1 MTSMRS
7 REDIHALV
15 KEGGIAVLDF
25 GGQYAH
31 LIASRLRRL
40 GAYSEILQPDEIG
53 DDLDPFFK
61 GIIYSGG
68 PSSVYQPGAPTASP
82 ALLSLGRPVLGICYG
97 HQLIM
102 QQLGGEVASGQV
114 REYGP
119 ARLQLLSDS
128 HLFHSVPDHSLVWM
142 SHGDEVIRLPQGF
155 IRLGSTDSCENTAVC
170 HRERRIYGLQFHP
183 EVTHTNCGEQ
193 ILKNFIDICGLTG
206 TWKVENYLEFERQRI
221 RQSVKGKK
229 VFFLVSGGVDST
241 VAFALLGQEMDRA
254 HLVGML
260 VDTGFLRRDEAE
272 KVKSSLSSIGVDLHV
287 FDAKKEFYEAL
298 RGVSEPERKRRIIG
312 ELFVDV
318 QQKVSRQMGLNE
330 EEWLLGQGTIYPD
343 TIESGAT
350 KSSHTIK
357 THHNRV
363 DRIQELIARGLV
375 IEPLRDLYKDE
386 VRSLGRL
393 IGLPEALVDRHPFPG
408 PGLAVRCLCTA
419 AGESGVSM
427 DFIELAGE
435 RELHSQVQAMHLAV
449 SVLPLRSVGVQ
460 GDRRSYAHP
469 VLFDT
474 ASIVDLLAGPEAW
487 ADLLELASRI
497 PGKFSHVNRVLL
509 RTGRHKQAGCVEHLL
524 PGRFLTEERIANL
537 QRADAIVDEFLHE
550 KRIYSEIWQ
559 MPVVLVPVSSSVESG
574 REGIVL
580 RPICSTDAMT
590 ASVYEMRMELLLELT
605 ERLLATDL
613 FDSVYYDLT
622 SKPPGTIE
630 WE

>member
-1 MTSMRS
+1 MHGH
-7 REDIHALV
+7 EEIHSLV

-53 DDLDPFFK
+53 ESLDPFFK

-68 PSSVYQPGAPTASP
+68 PSSVYDAGAPTASE
-82 ALLSLGRPVLGICYG
+82 ALLALGLPVLGICYG

-102 QQLGGEVASGQV
+102 QQLGGEVARGQV

-119 ARLQLLSDS
+119 ARLHLLPGGAI
-128 HLFHSVPDHSLVWM
+128 FQAVPDRSMVWM
-142 SHGDEVIRLPQGF
+142 SHGDEVIRLPVGF
-155 IRLGSTDSCENTAVC
+155 TRIGSTDSCENTAVF
-170 HRERRIYGLQFHP
+170 HAERNIYGIQFHP
-183 EVTHTNCGEQ
+183 EVTHSTYGEQ
-193 ILKNFIDICGLTG
+193 MLRNFIAVCGLTD
-206 TWKVENYLEFERQRI
+206 TWKIEDYVEFERRKI
-221 RQSVKGKK
+221 RRSLKDKK

-241 VAFALLGQEMDRA
+241 VAFALLGKEMDRS

-260 VDTGFLRRDEAE
+260 VDTGFLREREAE
-272 KVKSSLSSIGVDLHV
+272 KVRASLQAIGVDLRV
-287 FDAKKEFYEAL
+287 RDAKEDFYKAL
-298 RGVSEPERKRRIIG
+298 SGVSEPEKKRRIIG

-318 QQKVSRQMGLNE
+318 QQQVSREMGLNE
-330 EEWLLGQGTIYPD
+330 DEWLLGQGTIYPD

-363 DRIQELIARGLV
+363 NRIQELIARGLV

-386 VRSLGRL
+386 VRSLGRI
-393 IGLPEALVDRHPFPG
+393 IGLPDVLVDRHPFPG

-419 AGESGVSM
+419 ADESGVST
-427 DFIELAGE
+427 DFSELAGE
-435 RELHSQVQAMHLAV
+435 AELFSRVQGMQLAV

-460 GDRRSYAHP
+460 GDQRSYAHP
-469 VLFDT
+469 ALFDT
-474 ASIVDLLAGPEAW
+474 ASLSDLLAKPGAW
-487 ADLLELASRI
+487 ADLLELAARI

-509 RTGRHKQAGCVEHLL
+509 RTGRHAQAGNVNHLL
-524 PGRFLTEERIANL
+524 AGRFLTEERIAKL

-550 KRIYSEIWQ
+550 KKIYSEIWQ
-559 MPVVLVPVSSSVESG
+559 MPVVLVPLSSDSEIG
-574 REGIVL
+574 REGVVL

-590 ASVYEMRMELLLELT
+590 ASAYEMDAALLYELT
-605 ERLLATDL
+605 GRLLATDL